1 LPTYHIGAISDS
13 VTCGLLHVGGHAS
26 VDIPQVPKNNKE
38 EEQMKKTLCEKGVS
52 GRTTSRREFVSLVA
66 LGALTLGLASA
77 ASLPAFAQ
85 SSKTIAVS
93 FPNSSKI
100 GAVIISLDQAKKRA
114 AELGYELVVDD
125 PGSDMNKQVNA
136 IKTWIEQKVAVIV
149 CNVPNPAA
157 FETLAKQ
164 AREAGIYWITYGDRI
179 TNQDA
184 TVGYDQYNDGRKL
197 GAYAGQWINENL
209 GGEAKVALLGFDLM
223 IWGQARTK
231 GIEEGLAEAAPKAAI
246 VAKQNAITPTEGLN
260 VTRTILQA
268 NPEVNVILGVED
280 PATEG
285 AYKAWVASGRD
296 PKQGGIFIGGMDG
309 TAPALTLLQQG
320 DNVYKASMAIPLRRV
335 GDAIAE
341 TAHELVTKGKAPDN
355 IVPLEL
361 VASGS
366 PLAAQ
371 YLAEPGGK

>member
-1 LPTYHIGAISDS
+1 MPAAAGMRRGARCSKKTNQE
-13 VTCGLLHVGGHAS
+13 V
-26 VDIPQVPKNNKE
+26 
-38 EEQMKKTLCEKGVS
+38 EQMKKGLPRS
-52 GRTTSRREFVSLVA
+52 GISGHSRRKFVRLAA
-66 LGALTLGLASA
+66 LGALALGA
-77 ASLPAFAQ
+77 ASTGTFPVFAQ

-93 FPNSSKI
+93 FPNSSKV
-100 GAVIISLDQAKKRA
+100 GAVIISLEQAKKKA
-114 AELGYELVVDD
+114 AELGYDLVVDD
-125 PGSDMNKQVNA
+125 PGSDMNKQINT
-136 IKTWIEQKVAVIV
+136 IKTWIQQKVAVIV

-184 TVGYDQYNDGRKL
+184 TVGYDQYNDGRQL
-197 GAYAGQWINENL
+197 GAFAGKWINENL
-209 GGEAKVALLGFDLM
+209 GGEAKVAVLGFDLM
-223 IWGQARTK
+223 IWGQSRTK
-231 GIEEGLAEAAPKAAI
+231 GIEDGLAEAAPKATV

-268 NPEVNVILGVED
+268 HPDVNVIVGVED

-296 PKQGGIFIGGMDG
+296 PKQKGVFIGGMDG
-309 TAPALTLLQQG
+309 TAPALKLLQEG
-320 DNVYKASMAIPLRRV
+320 DNVYQASMAIPLRRV

-361 VASGS
+361 VTAGS

-371 YLAEPGGK
+371 YLEEQGAQ